1 MKKCVLF
8 FIVLVS
14 TIVLAV
20 LTDDDR
26 SSYKKDTIV
35 KYNKVQTDVNIAEH
49 QILPIPNY

>member
-1 MKKCVLF
+1 MKRCVLF

-26 SSYKKDTIV
+26 SSFKKDV
-35 KYNKVQTDVNIAEH
+35 VAKYNKVQTEVNIAEH

>member
-1 MKKCVLF
+1 MKKCILF
-8 FIVLVS
+8 FVVLVS

-26 SSYKKDTIV
+26 SSFKKDVMV
-35 KYNKVQTDVNIAEH
+35 KYKMQTEVDIAEH